1 MSTLVDSHENLNTL
15 ATVLTSVQ
23 AIQNTLQLTYD
34 TIGFFQDKRSGDDKL
49 FNKDN
54 PFSSEENGDYD
65 SAIKT
70 VYKKD
75 RNGNIFYFNGKVD
88 KRKVNGVEE
97 VEGDED
103 KAEADPLNDED
114 KNPCIEHAGLHKTMM
129 QGGGLEVEIIQE
141 PDPRYEEC
149 YKHQKLRQRREEL
162 RKLL

>member
-65 SAIKT
+65 SDLKQKITHGSKLAKSPSEM
-70 VYKKD
+70 
-75 RNGNIFYFNGKVD
+75 
-88 KRKVNGVEE
+88 RKVTNIEKVSK
-97 VEGDED
+97 DEK
-103 KAEADPLNDED
+103 KATADPLNDED

-149 YKHQKLRQRREEL
+149 YKRQKLRQRREEL
-162 RKLL
+162 RELL